1 MKPNQQTISLWL
13 SILALTAAC
22 SADIDDVADTAST
35 DDNFTLSVMPD
46 RTAAY
51 GQTIN
56 LEASTDSDAVDSWH
70 WQYLGTAD
78 VPMYSTD
85 TAQAWFVAPSGEEID
100 LEFKVSA
107 CISSSCQDQQVTI
120 AVRDVPI
127 VSISSAS
134 EQLVEPDGT
143 LEVSMELNYRYHS
156 DIILTMQYSGAAVN
170 GEHFSAPTSVTI
182 AADSLR
188 DSFTIAV
195 IDNLLDSAD
204 IQASVSV
211 AASEQ
216 ASWTD
221 TDLNFTVI
229 DEDSSPVL
237 SSSPLHTA
245 YSDSQDTGYIAMGY
259 DADGN
264 DLSFAISGGA
274 DANIFS
280 IDSISGV
287 LSFKSTPVVD
297 PAQDA
302 DGDNIYRLTLSV
314 SDSVNFG
321 YGEVNIELVRAI
333 NSGSAAAPASAL
345 EAESP
350 TSDRQHLQLTAL
362 DRQSV
367 VVSWPMD
374 ATADWYALYRRQC
387 PAEQCSGVAWQLRA
401 QNLLSYHV
409 DSVGTGQFYQYQVQ
423 SYSGAEGRI
432 WSFSSDYLAPELV
445 LNDSGAL
452 EAIGSRHCSENASSQ
467 DCAHGRDHLQAQG
480 LLARQGSGFKGFDL
494 SLSADCVIDNVT
506 GLHWQR
512 HDASASLH
520 QLQFGADWQSY
531 IDAANSSAICGYS
544 DWRAPSANELL
555 SLVDFG
561 SGSMQEIWFADAAT
575 APYWSDERDA
585 QGAVYTVAAD
595 GIALSSSADDYHSL
609 RLVRSEHNAS
619 GDVMQLEDGSIIDLS
634 TGLTWQPCAHGQ
646 SYSEDSGC
654 VGEPT
659 SLSWQQAADR
669 VNYINRARQSNWRL
683 PNAKE
688 LLSLLAP
695 ASNSID
701 ANILAHAPRAN
712 YWSSTPSSDGALVWL
727 QSATSTVLTAQA
739 IDQQNAFLL
748 VR

>member
-1 MKPNQQTISLWL
+1 MKPNRQTCSLWL

-22 SADIDDVADTAST
+22 SADVADKAST
-35 DDNFTLSVMPD
+35 SNDFTLSVMPD

-56 LEASTDSDAVDSWH
+56 LEASADSDSVDYWH
-70 WQYLGTAD
+70 WEYLGTAD

-85 TAQAWFVAPSGEEID
+85 SSQAWFVAPSGEEID

-107 CISSSCQDQQVTI
+107 CILNSCRDQQVTV

-134 EQLVEPDGT
+134 DQLTEPDGT
-143 LEVSMELNYRYHS
+143 LEISMELNYRHDS
-156 DIILTMQYSGAAVN
+156 DITLTMQYSGAAVN
-170 GEHFSAPTSVTI
+170 GEHFSAPASVTI

-195 IDNLLDSAD
+195 IDNILDSAD

-245 YSDSQDTGYIAMGY
+245 YSDSQDTGYVATGY

-280 IDSISGV
+280 IDSLSGV
-287 LSFKSTPVVD
+287 LSFKSTPVVE

-302 DGDNIYRLTLSV
+302 NGDNIYQLTLSV
-314 SDSVNFG
+314 SDSANFG
-321 YGEVNIELVRAI
+321 YGEVNIELIRAI
-333 NSGSAAAPASAL
+333 NTSSAAVAASAA
-345 EAESP
+345 EADNS
-350 TSDRQHLQLTAL
+350 SSNSQHLQLTAL

-367 VVSWPMD
+367 AVSWPID

-387 PAEQCSGVAWQLRA
+387 PAEQCSGSQWQLRA

-409 DSVGTGQFYQYQVQ
+409 DSISAGQLYQYQVQ
-423 SYSGAEGRI
+423 SYSGAEGRSWGI
-432 WSFSSDYLAPELV
+432 NTDYLAPEQV

-452 EAIGSRHCSENASSQ
+452 AAIDSRHCLAHDSSQ
-467 DCAHGRDHLQAQG
+467 DCALGRDQLQTQG
-480 LLARQGSGFKGFDL
+480 LLARQGSGFKGFDF
-494 SLSADCVIDNVT
+494 SLSSGCIIDNVT

-512 HDASASLH
+512 HDASTS
-520 QLQFGADWQSY
+520 QRQFGADWHSY
-531 IDAANSSAICGYS
+531 IDAANSSAICGHS
-544 DWRAPSANELL
+544 DWRIPSANELL

-561 SGSMQEIWFADAAT
+561 SGSMQEIWFADAAA
-575 APYWSDERDA
+575 APYWSYERDA
-585 QGAVYTVAAD
+585 QGAVYTVSASGIVLSAAE
-595 GIALSSSADDYHSL
+595 DYHSL
-609 RLVRSEHNAS
+609 RLVRSDHNAS
-619 GDVMQLEDGSIIDLS
+619 GDVLKLDDGSILDIG

-646 SYSEDSGC
+646 SYSEASGC

-659 SLSWQQAADR
+659 SLGWQQTAQA
-669 VNYINRARQSNWRL
+669 VASLNQSQRHNWRL

-701 ANILAHAPRAN
+701 ANILPQAPRAN
-712 YWSSTPSSDGALVWL
+712 YWSSTPSGDGALVWQ
-727 QSATSTVLTAQA
+727 QSTTSKVLTAQA
-739 IDQQNAFLL
+739 LEQQNALLL

>member
-1 MKPNQQTISLWL
+1 MKPNRQTCSLWL

-22 SADIDDVADTAST
+22 SADVADKAST
-35 DDNFTLSVMPD
+35 SNDFTLSVMPD

-56 LEASTDSDAVDSWH
+56 LEASADSDSVDYWH
-70 WQYLGTAD
+70 WEYLGTAD

-85 TAQAWFVAPSGEEID
+85 SSQAWFVAPSGEEID

-107 CISSSCQDQQVTI
+107 CILNSCRDQQVTV

-134 EQLVEPDGT
+134 DQLTEPDGT
-143 LEVSMELNYRYHS
+143 LEISMELNYRHDS
-156 DIILTMQYSGAAVN
+156 DITLTMQYSGAAVN
-170 GEHFSAPTSVTI
+170 GEHFSAPASVTI

-195 IDNLLDSAD
+195 IDNILDSAD

-245 YSDSQDTGYIAMGY
+245 YSDSQDTGYVATGY

-280 IDSISGV
+280 IDSLSGV
-287 LSFKSTPVVD
+287 LSFKSTPVVE

-302 DGDNIYRLTLSV
+302 NGDNIYQLTLSV
-314 SDSVNFG
+314 SDSANFG
-321 YGEVNIELVRAI
+321 YGEVNIELIRAI
-333 NSGSAAAPASAL
+333 NTSSAAVAASAA
-345 EAESP
+345 EADNS
-350 TSDRQHLQLTAL
+350 SSNSQHLQLTAL

-367 VVSWPMD
+367 AVSWPID

-387 PAEQCSGVAWQLRA
+387 PAEQCSGSQWQLRA

-409 DSVGTGQFYQYQVQ
+409 DSISAGQLYQYQVQ
-423 SYSGAEGRI
+423 SYSGAEGRSWGI
-432 WSFSSDYLAPELV
+432 NTDYLAPEQV

-452 EAIGSRHCSENASSQ
+452 ESISSRHCPTHDSSQ
-467 DCAHGRDHLQAQG
+467 DCALGRDHIQAQG

-494 SLSADCVIDNVT
+494 SLSAGCIIDNVT

-512 HDASASLH
+512 HGASVN
-520 QLQFGADWQSY
+520 QLQLGADWQSY
-531 IDAANSSAICGYS
+531 IDAANSSAICGHS
-544 DWRAPSANELL
+544 DWRIPSANELL

-561 SGSMQEIWFADAAT
+561 SGSMQEIWFADAAA
-575 APYWSDERDA
+575 APYWSYERDA
-585 QGAVYTVAAD
+585 QGAVYTVGASGITRSAAE
-595 GIALSSSADDYHSL
+595 DYHSL
-609 RLVRSEHNAS
+609 RLVRSDHRAS
-619 GDVMQLEDGSIIDLS
+619 GDVMQLDDGSILDLGS
-634 TGLTWQPCAHGQ
+634 GLTWQPCAYGQ
-646 SYSEDSGC
+646 SYIRDSGC
-654 VGEPT
+654 VGEPK
-659 SLSWQQAADR
+659 SLSWQQTAQA
-669 VNYINRARQSNWRL
+669 VASLNQSQRHNWRL

-701 ANILAHAPRAN
+701 ANILPQAPRAN
-712 YWSSTPSSDGALVWL
+712 YWSSTPSGDGALVWQ
-727 QSATSTVLTAQA
+727 QSTTSKVLTAQA
-739 IDQQNAFLL
+739 LEQQNALLL